1 MKILYQNT
9 VFACQIPRKTIRAMK
24 LIALFTFTVIFQLHA
39 EVHSQS
45 FNFNEPNTT
54 VKQMFKQI
62 EKNSKYSIFYRL
74 DQVNLNQ
81 KINVVTNEGTI
92 ENVMG
97 QVLRNQPLTFEVVD
111 EVVVVKVSNSQIIDL
126 KAVVKGI
133 VTDVTGETLP
143 GVSVKI
149 KGTNIGT
156 TTDLD
161 GRYTI
166 NAPEDN
172 SILVFTYIGYVTQE
186 VIISGRS
193 ALNVTLVPSST
204 SLGEVVVI
212 GYGSQKVKDATGSV
226 ASLGIEE
233 FNKGVIA
240 TPEQLLQGRVAGVQ
254 VTPASGEPGSGATIN
269 IRGTGS
275 IRAGNGP
282 LYVID
287 GVPLEGG
294 GTSGGLDVGA
304 GTSSARNPLAFINP
318 SDIENISILKD
329 ASASAIYGSR
339 GANGV
344 VLITTRKGASGQ
356 GIQFG
361 ATTSMSTIAKRYD
374 LLAAPAFL
382 SAVAATGANA
392 GLISAGGINF
402 GDNTD
407 WQDEIF
413 RTGISQNYNL
423 GFGGSKNSSSYRASF
438 GYDSQAGTI
447 KNSGLKRLT
456 GRLNAS
462 HTLFNDKLRFD
473 LQFTAS
479 NVNNDYAPISDNAGF
494 QGSLI
499 GAVLQANPTVPI
511 RSTDGKTFFDP
522 KGGFRNPSAMLALID
537 DQDKNNRYLGNFG
550 ASYTIAKNL
559 TYKGTIGIDESRSV
573 RETYLDP
580 TLRGYN
586 DGQNIRGINISEVS
600 GNGRGVVQNL
610 QLSSYITEQTLTYN
624 KQLSNSS
631 SLNILGGYSYQ
642 QFKTNPLN
650 EVGYNT
656 RTANVLVKDINDFK
670 NRLPLFG
677 DSTKSE
683 LQSFFGRA
691 NYNLNDKYLFT
702 ATVRADGS
710 SKFGENNKYA
720 TFPAF
725 AVKWKIMNESFLP
738 KGTFDD
744 LSVRLN
750 YGITGNQEFPAYAS
764 LAIKQAN
771 FNGSSNT
778 ITAASPDLRWETT
791 TQYGLG
797 IDFGIFKNR
806 LSGTIDY
813 FNKSTEDLLFL
824 QDYAQPAAIPRRWV
838 NLPGRVINKG
848 VEVGLNLDAVTKTNF
863 SWEVLYNMTFI
874 DNDVKDFGNRN
885 VITGN
890 INGQGLSGAYAQL
903 ITNGSPLA
911 SFNVPIFGGFDANGL
926 GIYPNA
932 DAGTILGSA
941 IPTFS
946 AGLTNNFTFGK
957 FSASVFLNAVTGFS
971 IYNNTANAYF
981 LKGNLATGRNVTSDI
996 ASSNENPLNSGEV
1009 SSRFLEKGDFLRLSN
1024 ANLGY
1029 TFNIAN
1035 MKTIKSLRVSLS
1047 GQNLFLI
1054 TNYSGLDPEIN
1065 TNKER
1070 NGVPS
1075 RGIDYTAYPSARTF
1089 TFGINAG
1096 F

>member
-1 MKILYQNT
+1 
-9 VFACQIPRKTIRAMK
+9 MK
-24 LIALFTFTVIFQLHA
+24 LIALLTFTVIFQLHA

-45 FNFNEPNTT
+45 FNFNESNTT

-81 KINVVTNEGTI
+81 KINVVTKGGTI

-111 EVVVVKVSNSQIIDL
+111 QVVVVKLSSGLTLDL
-126 KAVVKGI
+126 KAIVKGV
-133 VTDVTGETLP
+133 VTDVSGETLP
-143 GVSVKI
+143 GVSVKV

-172 SILVFTYIGYVTQE
+172 SVLVFTYIGYVTQE
-186 VIISGRS
+186 VILSGRS
-193 ALNVTLVPSST
+193 TVNVSLVPSST
-204 SLGEVVVI
+204 SLSEVVVI

-226 ASLGIEE
+226 ASLGTEQ

-240 TPEQLLQGRVAGVQ
+240 SPEQLLQGRVAGVQ
-254 VTPASGEPGSGATIN
+254 VTPASGEPGAGATIN

-282 LYVID
+282 LYVVD

-304 GTSSARNPLAFINP
+304 GTSSARNPLSFINP

-361 ATTSMSTIAKRYD
+361 ATSSFSTIAKRYD
-374 LLAAPAFL
+374 LLSASQFL
-382 SAVAATGANA
+382 PAVAATGADA
-392 GLISAGGINF
+392 TAVNF
-402 GDNTD
+402 KGDTD
-407 WQDEIF
+407 WQDQIF
-413 RTGISQNYNL
+413 RTGVSQNYNL
-423 GFGGSKNSSSYRASF
+423 GFGGSQNSSSYRASF
-438 GYDSQAGTI
+438 GYDNQNGTV
-447 KNSGLKRLT
+447 KNSGLQRLT

-462 HTLFNDKLRFD
+462 QALFNDKVRLD

-479 NVNNDYAPISDNAGF
+479 NIKNTYAPISDNAGF

-499 GAVLQANPTVPI
+499 GAVLQANPTVPV

-522 KGGFRNPSAMLALID
+522 GGGFRNPAAMLALID
-537 DQDKNNRYLGNFG
+537 DRDNINRYLGNFS
-550 ASYTIAKNL
+550 AAYTFIKNL
-559 TYKGTIGIDESRSV
+559 TYKGTIGIDRSNAV
-573 RETYLDP
+573 RKTFLDP
-580 TLRGYN
+580 TLQGYTG
-586 DGQNIRGINISEVS
+586 GQNIRGINVNSVT

-610 QLSSYITEQTLTYN
+610 KLSSYITEQTLTYD
-624 KQLSNSS
+624 KQLNNSS
-631 SLNILGGYSYQ
+631 SLNILGGFSYQ
-642 QFKTNPLN
+642 QFRTSPLN
-650 EVGYNT
+650 EVAYST
-656 RTANVLVKDINDFK
+656 KTANVLVKDINAFT

-710 SKFGENNKYA
+710 SKFGKNNKYA

-725 AVKWKIMNESFLP
+725 AVKWKIMNESFAP
-738 KGTFDD
+738 KGVFDD
-744 LSVRLN
+744 LSLRLN

-771 FNGSSNT
+771 FNGSTNT

-791 TQYGLG
+791 TQYGAG
-797 IDFGIFKNR
+797 IDFGIFKNK

-838 NLPGRVINKG
+838 NLPGKVINTG
-848 VEVGLNLDAVTKTNF
+848 VELGLNLDAIRKTNF
-863 SWEVLYNMTFI
+863 TWDILYNMTFVR
-874 DNDVKDFGNRN
+874 NEVK
-885 VITGN
+885 
-890 INGQGLSGAYAQL
+890 
-903 ITNGSPLA
+903 
-911 SFNVPIFGGFDANGL
+911 
-926 GIYPNA
+926 
-932 DAGTILGSA
+932 
-941 IPTFS
+941 
-946 AGLTNNFTFGK
+946 
-957 FSASVFLNAVTGFS
+957 
-971 IYNNTANAYF
+971 
-981 LKGNLATGRNVTSDI
+981 
-996 ASSNENPLNSGEV
+996 
-1009 SSRFLEKGDFLRLSN
+1009 
-1024 ANLGY
+1024 
-1029 TFNIAN
+1029 
-1035 MKTIKSLRVSLS
+1035 
-1047 GQNLFLI
+1047 
-1054 TNYSGLDPEIN
+1054 
-1065 TNKER
+1065 
-1070 NGVPS
+1070 
-1075 RGIDYTAYPSARTF
+1075 
-1089 TFGINAG
+1089 
-1096 F
+1096 

>member
-1 MKILYQNT
+1 MKILYQNSE
-9 VFACQIPRKTIRAMK
+9 FAFIIQRKTIRAMK
-24 LIALFTFTVIFQLHA
+24 LIALFTFAVIFQLQA

-45 FNFNEPNTT
+45 FNFNESNIT

-74 DQVNLNQ
+74 DQVDLNK
-81 KINVVTNEGTI
+81 KINVITTGGTI
-92 ENVMG
+92 ENVMD

-111 EVVVVKVSNSQIIDL
+111 EVVVVKAANSLGTDL
-126 KAVVKGI
+126 KAIVKGT
-133 VTDVTGETLP
+133 VTDTKGETLP
-143 GVSVKI
+143 GVSVKV
-149 KGTNIGT
+149 KGTSMGT
-156 TTDLD
+156 TTDVNGQFTVNTPD
-161 GRYTI
+161 
-166 NAPEDN
+166 DN
-172 SILVFTYIGYVTQE
+172 SILVFTYIGYVMQE
-186 VIISGRS
+186 VSINSRS
-193 ALNVTLVPSST
+193 VVNVVLEASNT
-204 SLGEVVVI
+204 SLSEVVVI
-212 GYGSQKVKDATGSV
+212 GYGTQKVKDATGSV
-226 ASLGIEE
+226 ASLGTDQ
-233 FNKGVIA
+233 FNQGLIA
-240 TPEQLLQGRVAGVQ
+240 SPEQLLQGRVAGVQ
-254 VTPASGEPGSGATIN
+254 VTPASGEPGAGATIN

-294 GTSGGLDVGA
+294 GTSGGFDVGA
-304 GTSSARNPLAFINP
+304 GSSSARNPLSFINP

-344 VLITTRKGASGQ
+344 ILITTRKGASGQ

-361 ATTSMSTIAKRYD
+361 ATTSISNIAKRYD
-374 LLAAPAFL
+374 LLSASEFLPA
-382 SAVAATGANA
+382 VTATGADA
-392 GLISAGGINF
+392 TAVDFKGS
-402 GDNTD
+402 TD

-413 RTGISQNYNL
+413 RSGISQNYNL

-438 GYDSQAGTI
+438 GYDNQNGTV
-447 KNSGLKRLT
+447 KNSGLQRLT
-456 GRLNAS
+456 SRLNAA
-462 HTLFNDKLRFD
+462 HALFNDKVRLD
-473 LQFTAS
+473 MQFTAS
-479 NVNNDYAPISDNAGF
+479 NVRNEYAPISDNAGF

-499 GAVLQANPTVPI
+499 GAVLQANPTVPVNKL
-511 RSTDGKTFFDP
+511 DGTGFFDP
-522 KGGFRNPSAMLALID
+522 QGGFRNPAAMLALID
-537 DQDKNNRYLGNFG
+537 DRDKINRYLGNFG
-550 ASYTIAKNL
+550 ASYTIVKNL
-559 TYKGTIGIDESRSV
+559 TYRGTYGFDRSKAV

-580 TLRGYN
+580 RLAGYN
-586 DGQNIRGINISEVS
+586 DGQNIRGININQVS

-610 QLSSYITEQTLTYN
+610 KIASYITEQTLTYE

-631 SLNILGGYSYQ
+631 NLNILGGYSYQ
-642 QFKTNPLN
+642 EFRTNPLN
-650 EVGYNT
+650 EIGYT
-656 RTANVLVKDINDFK
+656 TKTANVLVRDINDFK

-710 SKFGENNKYA
+710 SKFGKNNKYA
-720 TFPAF
+720 TFPAL
-725 AVKWKIMNESFLP
+725 AMKWKIMNESFAP
-738 KGTFDD
+738 KGTFDE
-744 LSVRLN
+744 LSLRLN

-771 FNGSSNT
+771 FNGSTNT
-778 ITAASPDLRWETT
+778 ITAASPDLKWETT
-791 TQYGLG
+791 TQYGVG
-797 IDFGIFKNR
+797 VDFGILKNR

-848 VEVGLNLDAVTKTNF
+848 IEVGLNLNAVTKTNF
-863 SWEVLYNMTFI
+863 SWEVLYNMTFV
-874 DNDVKDFGNRN
+874 DNEVKDFGNRN

-911 SFNVPIFGGFDANGL
+911 SFNVPIFGGFDSNGL
-926 GIYPNA
+926 GLYPNA

-941 IPTFS
+941 IPKFS
-946 AGLTNNFTFGK
+946 AGLTNNFGFGK
-957 FSASVFLNAVTGFS
+957 FTASFFLNAVTGFY

-981 LKGNLATGRNVTSDI
+981 LKGNLGTGRNVTKEV
-996 ASSNENPLNSGEV
+996 ASSPENPLNSGEV
-1009 SSRFLEKGDFLRLSN
+1009 SSRFLEKGDFLRLAN

-1029 TFNIAN
+1029 TFNVSN
-1035 MKTIKSLRVSLS
+1035 MKTFKSLRVSLS
-1047 GQNLFLI
+1047 GQNLFLL
-1054 TNYSGLDPEIN
+1054 TNYTGLDPEIN

-1089 TFGINAG
+1089 TLGLNAN